1 LAKVHDACVT
11 KKGFVMNIGIP
22 QIALASAAAV
32 FAVSVA
38 VAQTGAP
45 PASMLAF
52 ANPPHKNLK
61 VLPQDISGAQLIGTM
76 KFFAQS
82 LGVRCTY
89 CHVGT
94 EGQPLS
100 TFDFAS
106 DAKGHKSTARAMLRL
121 VKEINGDLPAIT
133 GDPNSKVTCFTCH
146 RGSTTPAT
154 EIPAGVILVPPPP
167 GGVPPRPSA
176 VPAKPERGAA

>member
-1 LAKVHDACVT
+1 MK
-11 KKGFVMNIGIP
+11 FGIP
-22 QIALASAAAV
+22 QVALASAAAI

-38 VAQTGAP
+38 FAQTTAP
-45 PASMLAF
+45 PANTPAF

-61 VLPQDISGAQLIGTM
+61 VLPQDIPGPQLLGTM

-82 LGVRCTY
+82 LGVRCTF

-106 DAKGHKSTARAMLRL
+106 DAKDHKKIARDMMRL
-121 VKEINGDLPAIT
+121 AQHINTEHLPAIT
-133 GDPNSKVTCFTCH
+133 GLPDAKVTCFTCH
-146 RGSTTPAT
+146 RGATKPAT
-154 EIPAGVILVPPPP
+154 EIPPPSP
-167 GGVPPRPSA
+167 
-176 VPAKPERGAA
+176 

>member
-1 LAKVHDACVT
+1 MK
-11 KKGFVMNIGIP
+11 FGIP
-22 QIALASAAAV
+22 QVALASAAAV

-38 VAQTGAP
+38 FAQAAAP
-45 PASMLAF
+45 PANTPAF

-61 VLPQDISGAQLIGTM
+61 VLPQDIPGAQLLGTM

-82 LGVRCTY
+82 LGVRCTF

-106 DAKGHKSTARAMLRL
+106 DAKPNKNVARGMIRM
-121 VKEINGDLPAIT
+121 VKDLNTNLPVIT
-133 GDPNSKVTCFTCH
+133 GQADSKVTCFTCH
-146 RGSTTPAT
+146 RGAEHPATAPTPAAA
-154 EIPAGVILVPPPP
+154 PA
-167 GGVPPRPSA
+167 
-176 VPAKPERGAA
+176 PAAPAAPARQQRGAA

>member
-1 LAKVHDACVT
+1 MK
-11 KKGFVMNIGIP
+11 FGIP
-22 QIALASAAAV
+22 QVALASAAAV

-45 PASMLAF
+45 PANMPTF

-61 VLPQDISGAQLIGTM
+61 VLPQDLTAPQLLGTM

-82 LGVRCTY
+82 LGVRCTF

-106 DAKGHKSTARAMLRL
+106 DAKPNKDVARGMMRM
-121 VKEINGDLPAIT
+121 VKEINGNLPAIT
-133 GDPNSKVTCFTCH
+133 GEADSKITCFTCH
-146 RGSTTPAT
+146 RGSKAPAT
-154 EIPAGVILVPPPP
+154 SPPPAAAPAAAAPGAPAGQQ
-167 GGVPPRPSA
+167 
-176 VPAKPERGAA
+176 RGTA

>member
-1 LAKVHDACVT
+1 MKPR
-11 KKGFVMNIGIP
+11 IP
-22 QIALASAAAV
+22 ELALAGATAF

-38 VAQTGAP
+38 VAQSGTP
-45 PASMLAF
+45 PANTPAF

-61 VLPQDISGAQLIGTM
+61 VLPQDISGAQLLGTM

-89 CHVGT
+89 CHVGQ

-100 TFDFAS
+100 SFDFAS
-106 DAKGHKSTARAMLRL
+106 DAKAHKDTARGMLRL

-133 GDPNSKVTCFTCH
+133 GEADSKVTCFTCH
-146 RGSTTPAT
+146 RGSTSPAT
-154 EIPAGVILVPPPP
+154 MPPAQAAPAAS
-167 GGVPPRPSA
+167 PSPA
-176 VPAKPERGAA
+176 PAKAERGAA

>member
-1 LAKVHDACVT
+1 MKV
-11 KKGFVMNIGIP
+11 GIP

-45 PASMLAF
+45 PANTPAF

-61 VLPQDISGAQLIGTM
+61 VLPQDISGPQLLGTM

-82 LGVRCTY
+82 LGVRCTF
-89 CHVGT
+89 CHVGQ

-106 DAKGHKSTARAMLRL
+106 DAKPEKRTAREMMAM
-121 VKEINGDLPAIT
+121 VHSIDTDYAEITEG
-133 GDPNSKVTCFTCH
+133 KVTCFTCH
-146 RGSTTPAT
+146 RGSTGPLSRPPA
-154 EIPAGVILVPPPP
+154 
-167 GGVPPRPSA
+167 A
-176 VPAKPERGAA
+176 VPAGAAPAGDQPSAPAKTERGAA

>member
-1 LAKVHDACVT
+1 
-11 KKGFVMNIGIP
+11 MNIGIP
-22 QIALASAAAV
+22 QIALLGAAAV
-32 FAVSVA
+32 FGVSVA

-45 PASMLAF
+45 PSGPPAF

-61 VLPQDISGAQLIGTM
+61 VLPQDISGAQLLGTM

-82 LGVRCTY
+82 LGVRCTF

-94 EGQPLS
+94 DGQPLS

-106 DAKGHKSTARAMLRL
+106 DAKPNKDIARGMLRL

-133 GDPNSKVTCFTCH
+133 GMADSKITCFTCH
-146 RGSTTPAT
+146 GGSTSPAT
-154 EIPAGVILVPPPP
+154 EIPAGAVFVPPPP
-167 GGVPPRPSA
+167 GGVPPRPA
-176 VPAKPERGAA
+176 GAPAKPERGAG

>member
-1 LAKVHDACVT
+1 MKFGLSGV
-11 KKGFVMNIGIP
+11 
-22 QIALASAAAV
+22 ALVGAAAL
-32 FAVSVA
+32 FGVSVA

-45 PASMLAF
+45 PENTPPF

-61 VLPQDISGAQLIGTM
+61 VLPQDISGPQLLGTM
-76 KFFAQS
+76 KFFARS

-94 EGQPLS
+94 DGQPLT

-106 DAKGHKSTARAMLRL
+106 DAKGHKDTARGMMRL

-133 GDPNSKVTCFTCH
+133 GQADSKVTCFTCH

-154 EIPAGVILVPPPP
+154 APPPAA
-167 GGVPPRPSA
+167 SA
-176 VPAKPERGAA
+176 APTAPAAPAKPDPGVA

>member
-1 LAKVHDACVT
+1 MK
-11 KKGFVMNIGIP
+11 IGIP
-22 QIALASAAAV
+22 HVALAAAAAL

-38 VAQTGAP
+38 VAQTAAP
-45 PASMLAF
+45 PRNMPAF

-61 VLPQDISGAQLIGTM
+61 VLPQDISGPQLLGTM

-100 TFDFAS
+100 SFDFAS
-106 DAKGHKSTARAMLRL
+106 DAKEHKNIARGMLRM
-121 VKEINGDLPAIT
+121 VSQINANLPTIT
-133 GDPNSKVTCFTCH
+133 GESDSKVTCFTCH
-146 RGSTTPAT
+146 RGSAHPLTAPPAVS
-154 EIPAGVILVPPPP
+154 PAPA
-167 GGVPPRPSA
+167 A
-176 VPAKPERGAA
+176 VAPQGEAPAKPERGAA

>member
-1 LAKVHDACVT
+1 MK
-11 KKGFVMNIGIP
+11 FGIP

-45 PASMLAF
+45 PANTPAF

-61 VLPQDISGAQLIGTM
+61 VLPQDISGAQLLGTM

-106 DAKGHKSTARAMLRL
+106 DANGHKDTARGMMRL

-133 GDPNSKVTCFTCH
+133 GDPGSKVTCFTCH
-146 RGSTTPAT
+146 RGSTSPAT
-154 EIPAGVILVPPPP
+154 TPPTAAAAPAAPAA
-167 GGVPPRPSA
+167 S
-176 VPAKPERGAA
+176 AKPERGAA